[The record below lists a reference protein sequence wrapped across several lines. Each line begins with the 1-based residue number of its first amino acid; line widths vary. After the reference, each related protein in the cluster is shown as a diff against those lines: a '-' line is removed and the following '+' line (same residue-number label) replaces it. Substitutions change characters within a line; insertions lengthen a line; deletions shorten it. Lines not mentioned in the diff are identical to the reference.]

1 VRVNVYVDGFNLYH
15 RALRSAR
22 APDGSTYKWLDLE
35 TLAGHVLSNPDYS
48 IGRIRYFTAR
58 VRALPGDPQAPLRQ
72 QMYLRA
78 LATLSSVT
86 VHFGFFQK
94 SQKKMQLVRPLPD
107 GTTMVKVHK
116 FEEKGSDV
124 NLATYLLLDAF
135 QNDYDG
141 AAVITNDSDLAE
153 PIRIVRDILAKRVEV
168 LDPCGDGRTSAE
180 LAKVATFYKAGPAR
194 CDLGE
199 PVSGHADRR
208 EGDVPQ
214 AGGVVAGRAPAG
226 GSRAGHVTAAMLVA
240 PLR

>member
-1 VRVNVYVDGFNLYH
+1 VAWCAASLGRPQLFRGKFVSVYVDGFNLYH
-15 RALRSAR
+15 RALRNTR

-35 TLAGHVLSNPDYS
+35 KLAAHVLSNPDYA

-58 VRALPGDPQAPLRQ
+58 VRALPSDPQAPLRQ

-94 SQKKMQLVRPLPD
+94 SQKKMQLVKPLPD

-124 NLATYLLLDAF
+124 NLATYLLFDAF
-135 QNDYDG
+135 QNEYDG

-153 PIRIVRDILAKRVEV
+153 PIRIVRDTLAKRVEV
-168 LDPCGDGRTSAE
+168 LDPCSDGRTSAE
-180 LAKVATFYKAGPAR
+180 LAKVATFYKPIRLGAISASLFPDSLTDVHGTFRKPA
-194 CDLGE
+194 
-199 PVSGHADRR
+199 PW
-208 EGDVPQ
+208 
-214 AGGVVAGRAPAG
+214 
-226 GSRAGHVTAAMLVA
+226 
-240 PLR
+240 

>member
-1 VRVNVYVDGFNLYH
+1 VRINVYVDGFNLYH
-15 RALRSAR
+15 RALRNAR

-35 TLAGHVLSNPDYS
+35 KLAAQVLSNPAYT
-48 IGRIRYFTAR
+48 IRRIRYFTAR

-94 SQKKMQLVRPLPD
+94 SQKKMQLVKPLPD

-135 QNDYDG
+135 QNEYDG
-141 AAVITNDSDLAE
+141 AAVVTNDSDLAE

-180 LAKVATFYKAGPAR
+180 LARVATFYKPVR
-194 CDLGE
+194 LGAISASLF
-199 PVSGHADRR
+199 PDALTDAKGTFHKPPSW
-208 EGDVPQ
+208 
-214 AGGVVAGRAPAG
+214 
-226 GSRAGHVTAAMLVA
+226 
-240 PLR
+240 

>member
-15 RALRSAR
+15 RALRDAR

-35 TLAGHVLSNPDYS
+35 KLAAQVLGNPSY
-48 IGRIRYFTAR
+48 IINRIRYFTAR
-58 VRALPGDPQAPLRQ
+58 VRALPGDLQAPLRQ

-78 LATLSSVT
+78 LATLPSVT

-94 SQKKMQLVRPLPD
+94 SQKKMQLVRPLAD

-153 PIRIVRDILAKRVEV
+153 PIRITRDTLAKRIEV

-180 LAKVATFYKAGPAR
+180 LARVATFYKPIRQGAISASLFPDTLTDAKSTFR
-194 CDLGE
+194 K
-199 PVSGHADRR
+199 PS
-208 EGDVPQ
+208 
-214 AGGVVAGRAPAG
+214 
-226 GSRAGHVTAAMLVA
+226 TW
-240 PLR
+240 

>member
-15 RALRSAR
+15 RALRDPR
-22 APDGSTYKWLDLE
+22 ALDGSTYKWLDLE
-35 TLAGHVLSNPDYS
+35 KLAAQVLSNPSY
-48 IGRIRYFTAR
+48 IINRIRYFTAR

-78 LATLSSVT
+78 LATLPSVT

-94 SQKKMQLVRPLPD
+94 SQKKMQLVRPLAD

-135 QNDYDG
+135 QNEYDG

-153 PIRIVRDILAKRVEV
+153 PIRIARDTLAKRIEV

-180 LAKVATFYKAGPAR
+180 LARVATFYKPIRQGSISASLFPDTLTDAR
-194 CDLGE
+194 GTFHK
-199 PVSGHADRR
+199 PS
-208 EGDVPQ
+208 
-214 AGGVVAGRAPAG
+214 
-226 GSRAGHVTAAMLVA
+226 TW
-240 PLR
+240 